1 MIRRRPSAV
10 DDGSRMQI
18 SSSARG
24 GQKEVPPTQCGNT
37 TDVPAI
43 GGAGAVKSSLNRPG
57 HLARAWPRWCAPG
70 TVAGRPAGARG
81 AHQSVD
87 LLMVYL
93 PISLL
98 RSVVGLGSDPG

>member
-24 GQKEVPPTQCGNT
+24 GQKEVPRTQCGNT

-43 GGAGAVKSSLNRPG
+43 GGGRGREVKSEQAGALG
-57 HLARAWPRWCAPG
+57 TGLAP
-70 TVAGRPAGARG
+70 
-81 AHQSVD
+81 
-87 LLMVYL
+87 
-93 PISLL
+93 
-98 RSVVGLGSDPG
+98 VVRTRHRRR

>member
-24 GQKEVPPTQCGNT
+24 GQKEVRPTQCGNT

-43 GGAGAVKSSLNRPG
+43 GGQAGAVKSSL
-57 HLARAWPRWCAPG
+57 LAP
-70 TVAGRPAGARG
+70 
-81 AHQSVD
+81 
-87 LLMVYL
+87 
-93 PISLL
+93 
-98 RSVVGLGSDPG
+98 VVRTRRRRR